1 MKRLLLMWLIAV
13 ILSGYVLYS
22 NVLTAVSLSETLVAD
37 MVQGKSEIFVLAN
50 LSAYTSSTFECSGN
64 PFVNASGG
72 RPGKGSLACN
82 WLPFGT
88 IVKISGYDGIFVVD
102 DRMNRRYGYPHM
114 DIWMEDKQEARR
126 FGRQKRIVYY
136 TKERVNE

>member
-1 MKRLLLMWLIAV
+1 MAV

-37 MVQGKSEIFVLAN
+37 MIQGRSDIFVRAN
-50 LSAYTSSTFECSGN
+50 LSAYTSCTFECSGD
-64 PFVNASGG
+64 PFVNASGS

-88 IVKISGYDGIFVVD
+88 IVKIEGISGTFVVD
-102 DRMNRRYGYPHM
+102 DRMNRRYGYPYM
-114 DIWMEDKQEARR
+114 DIWMKDKQEARR